1 VLVDG
6 IGKRLAARGR
16 TGCLLPAIHRA
27 SGLIQSF
34 FEDHSPTRRQ
44 SLDTGW
50 RNYPRPELHA
60 FIEKSHC
67 AATSSRGDSCRRR
80 PTDPQ
85 RLGRS
90 ATLPRCDVPQTPPIP
105 QRTVALSTPV
115 THRFPRR
122 GYFIGREPLIRMSTS
137 LLALSCHSGPVA
149 TLETPISAR
158 SRSNGSRSLRMSP
171 LFMAVFTSASIAPV
185 T

>member
-1 VLVDG
+1 VDG
-6 IGKRLAARGR
+6 TGKRPAARGR

-27 SGLIQSF
+27 SGLNQSF

-67 AATSSRGDSCRRR
+67 AAASSRGGSCRRR
-80 PTDPQ
+80 TTDPQ
-85 RLGRS
+85 RLGRG

-105 QRTVALSTPV
+105 QRTVALSPPV

-122 GYFIGREPLIRMSTS
+122 GLKSATNNSIRANPANRTTSCSFLGHLSRFSHHSARACWEELMASPLSSLVTEMATS
-137 LLALSCHSGPVA
+137 LQ
-149 TLETPISAR
+149 
-158 SRSNGSRSLRMSP
+158 
-171 LFMAVFTSASIAPV
+171 AVV
-185 T
+185 Q

>member
-1 VLVDG
+1 ANHNG
-6 IGKRLAARGR
+6 IGKRPAARGR
-16 TGCLLPAIHRA
+16 TGCLLPAIDRA

-50 RNYPRPELHA
+50 RNYPRPDLHA

-67 AATSSRGDSCRRR
+67 AATSSRGGSCRRR

-85 RLGRS
+85 RLGRR

-105 QRTVALSTPV
+105 QRTVALSPPV

-122 GYFIGREPLIRMSTS
+122 GNYLGVQRAESIEGTLICSVTNADARLPNRYSNV
-137 LLALSCHSGPVA
+137 LAHESH
-149 TLETPISAR
+149 R
-158 SRSNGSRSLRMSP
+158 
-171 LFMAVFTSASIAPV
+171 
-185 T
+185 

>member
-1 VLVDG
+1 RCFRLLPRSGQLAALVDG
-6 IGKRLAARGR
+6 IGKRPAARGR

-44 SLDTGW
+44 SLDTRW

-67 AATSSRGDSCRRR
+67 AATSSRGGSCRRR
-80 PTDPQ
+80 TTDPQ
-85 RLGRS
+85 RLGRR

-105 QRTVALSTPV
+105 QRTVALSPPV

-122 GYFIGREPLIRMSTS
+122 GSALRVPPGEY
-137 LLALSCHSGPVA
+137 LLLGYEEDQIDLPYGEEEFVKK
-149 TLETPISAR
+149 
-158 SRSNGSRSLRMSP
+158 
-171 LFMAVFTSASIAPV
+171 
-185 T
+185 